1 MICCRKIGAAA
12 ATFAVQ
18 PVQGPTPTSPAHT
31 AQSSPGCLRACSASV
46 CPNEQA
52 TGYPGYR
59 HAAGTFV
66 TSHLA
71 PSPEKHTHPGLL
83 MRGHP
88 LGMKIYSAARLGL
101 QSHSRSARTRAGRAR
116 SGGRCG
122 VGWGGVWG
130 GRTCTQRGRGGRK
143 APQHILVHGACP
155 QPRRRSESAH
165 QRWLARQGARAVSV
179 HCRSGAGPRA
189 SRAAA
194 GGAAASPLPLSPGG
208 GARRPGER
216 GERKMGAA
224 RLPRTRALSYPAR
237 VRRFRVCGA
246 CPPQLWGAGRGCV
259 GTRGACVGRVCGG
272 ARVRLVFDSP
282 HRKCT

>member
-1 MICCRKIGAAA
+1 MRPLQPSPSSLSR
-12 ATFAVQ
+12 VQ
-18 PVQGPTPTSPAHT
+18 HQPRRLTPLSPRPVASGPAPPPFVPTNKPLDTRAIVTP
-31 AQSSPGCLRACSASV
+31 L
-46 CPNEQA
+46 E
-52 TGYPGYR
+52 
-59 HAAGTFV
+59 
-66 TSHLA
+66 
-71 PSPEKHTHPGLL
+71 PSLHRTLPPTPEKHTHPGLL

-88 LGMKIYSAARLGL
+88 LGMNIYSAARLGL

-143 APQHILVHGACP
+143 APQHILVHSACP
-155 QPRRRSESAH
+155 QQRRRSESA
-165 QRWLARQGARAVSV
+165 QQGWLARQGARAVSV
-179 HCRSGAGPRA
+179 YCRSGAGPRA

-246 CPPQLWGAGRGCV
+246 CPLQLWGAGRGCV

-272 ARVRLVFDSP
+272 ARVRLVFGSP
-282 HRKCT
+282 HRKCI